1 MYVESENAIPALPS
15 ADIEQAESEQPRTA
29 QVVSRR
35 GARRPPARRSV
46 VSGAEA
52 TLEGDERSLIA
63 AVTRIESL
71 LMILV
76 RRAVQ
81 PALEEEL
88 RDTTARAIYDATG
101 EKTAREIAQATGVG
115 VATVS
120 RTWARWEAL
129 GLVVKE
135 GTRYRRPF

>member
-1 MYVESENAIPALPS
+1 MTAGLGETPPDPSPTFVDADEGAPPTAPKRRVGGRPRGRHALTS
-15 ADIEQAESEQPRTA
+15 A
-29 QVVSRR
+29 
-35 GARRPPARRSV
+35 
-46 VSGAEA
+46 SGSG
-52 TLEGDERSLIA
+52 TVTEGDEGALIA
-63 AVTRIESL
+63 AVGRIENL

-81 PALEEEL
+81 PVLEEEL
-88 RDTTARAIYDATG
+88 KDSTARAIYEATG

-120 RTWARWEAL
+120 RTWARWESL

-135 GTRYRRPF
+135 GSRYRRPF